1 MNSSLP
7 YRLIELPERADS
19 RGALTFAQQGDHI
32 PFAVKRFF
40 ALYGVAPGASRG
52 GHAHRAQHQFLVML
66 AGAAT
71 ITVDDGKTRTPVRL
85 DRPNL
90 ALHAPPMLW
99 LDLDSFSSSAICMV
113 LTSDVYAESDYI
125 RDRAE
130 FLQLTKTV

>member
-1 MNSSLP
+1 MTSSP
-7 YRLIELPERADS
+7 SHRLIELPERTDP

-52 GHAHRAQHQFLVML
+52 GHAHRAQHQLLVLL

-71 ITVDDGKTRTPVRL
+71 VTVDDGKTRTPIRL

-99 LDLDSFSSSAICMV
+99 LDLDGFSPGAICMV
-113 LTSDVYAESDYI
+113 LTSDVYAKSDYI

-130 FLQLTKTV
+130 FLKLAKTV

>member
-1 MNSSLP
+1 MTSSP
-7 YRLIELPERADS
+7 SHRLIELPERTDP

-52 GHAHRAQHQFLVML
+52 GHAHRAQHQLLVLL

-71 ITVDDGKTRTPVRL
+71 VTVDDGKTRTPIRL

-99 LDLDSFSSSAICMV
+99 LDLDGFSPGAICMV

-130 FLQLTKTV
+130 FLKLAKTV

>member
-1 MNSSLP
+1 
-7 YRLIELPERADS
+7 LIELPERTDP

-52 GHAHRAQHQFLVML
+52 GHAHRAQHQLLVLL

-71 ITVDDGKTRTPVRL
+71 VTVDDGKTRTPIRL

-99 LDLDSFSSSAICMV
+99 LDLDGFSPGAICMV

-130 FLQLTKTV
+130 FLKLAKTV

>member
-1 MNSSLP
+1 MDFVLP

-19 RGALTFAQQGDHI
+19 RGALTFAQHGAHI
-32 PFAVKRFF
+32 PFPVKRFF
-40 ALYGVAPGASRG
+40 ALYGVAPGATRG
-52 GHAHRAQHQFLVML
+52 GHAHRAQHQLLVVL

-71 ITVDDGKTRTPVRL
+71 VTVDDGNTRTPVRL

-99 LDLDSFSSSAICMV
+99 LDLDNFSPGTVCMV

-130 FLQLTKTV
+130 FLKLAKTV

>member
-1 MNSSLP
+1 MNSPLP
-7 YRLIELPERADS
+7 YRLIELPERADP
-19 RGALTFAQQGDHI
+19 RGALTFGQQGDHI
-32 PFAVKRFF
+32 PFPVKRFF
-40 ALYGVAPGASRG
+40 ALYGVAPGATRG
-52 GHAHRAQHQFLVML
+52 GHAHRAQHQLLVML

-99 LDLDSFSSSAICMV
+99 LDLDSFSPGAVCLV
-113 LTSDVYAESDYI
+113 LTSDVYAEADYI

>member
-1 MNSSLP
+1 MNSPLP
-7 YRLIELPERADS
+7 YRLIELPERADP
-19 RGALTFAQQGDHI
+19 RGALTFGQHGDHI
-32 PFAVKRFF
+32 PFPVKRFF
-40 ALYGVAPGASRG
+40 ALYGVAPGATRG
-52 GHAHRAQHQFLVML
+52 GHAHRAQHQLLVML

-99 LDLDSFSSSAICMV
+99 LDLDSFSPGAVCLV
-113 LTSDVYAESDYI
+113 LTSDVYAEADYI